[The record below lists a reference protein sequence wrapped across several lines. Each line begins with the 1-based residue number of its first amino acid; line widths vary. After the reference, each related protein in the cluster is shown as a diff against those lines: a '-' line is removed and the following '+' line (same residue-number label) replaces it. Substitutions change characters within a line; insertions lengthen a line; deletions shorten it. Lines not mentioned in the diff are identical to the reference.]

1 MRRYPRPLM
10 RKTERRLF
18 MSAVTNLRRVWM
30 ISITLRN
37 MTSHSILTVS
47 YLIMRAK
54 TLLAP

>member
-1 MRRYPRPLM
+1 MRRYPRLLM
-10 RKTERRLF
+10 RRTERRLF
-18 MSAVTNLRRVWM
+18 MSAVTNLRRAWM

-37 MTSHSILTVS
+37 TILHSILTVS

>member
-10 RKTERRLF
+10 RRTERRLF

-30 ISITLRN
+30 ISIILRN

-54 TLLAP
+54 TRLAP

>member
-10 RKTERRLF
+10 RRTERRLF

-37 MTSHSILTVS
+37 MTLHSILTVS

-54 TLLAP
+54 TLLAH